1 MNKKGNEVKTMTD
14 KQAQMLLEAIKIVA
28 EKAETKEEVIEAI
41 ERVQKKGKE
50 KAQAT
55 D

>member
-1 MNKKGNEVKTMTD
+1 MKNKDYEVVRMTD
-14 KQAQMLLEAIKIVA
+14 KQSRMLLEAIKIIA
-28 EKAETKEEVIEAI
+28 ERAETKEEIIEAI
-41 ERVQKKGKE
+41 DRIQEKGKE